1 MNVTIIIFG
10 QLTEITGSS
19 LELEKVNDTD
29 ELISVLHRQ
38 FPALAT
44 VKYKIAVNK
53 RLVNENTILSDN
65 CEVALLP
72 PFSGG

>member
-10 QLTEITGSS
+10 QLTDITGNS
-19 LELEKVNDTD
+19 LVLPDINDTN
-29 ELISVLHRQ
+29 ELIDSLHRQ

-44 VKYKIAVNK
+44 FSYKIAVNK
-53 RLVNENTILSDN
+53 KMVNENTLLTENS
-65 CEVALLP
+65 EVALLP

>member
-19 LELEKVNDTD
+19 LVLKNINDTD
-29 ELISVLHRQ
+29 ELVRTLHRQ
-38 FPALAT
+38 FPALAAF
-44 VKYKIAVNK
+44 KYKIAVNRK
-53 RLVNENTILSDN
+53 LVNENTLLTEN
-65 CEVALLP
+65 CEIALLP